1 MNSSTCKKNGCL
13 YKRREGMEHCCILC
27 SNGKGHGPLCAS
39 NQTKD
44 MCYTIRGKRDGFGAQ
59 YQAIL
64 SGIAYCEK
72 TNSTYVHTPFQKIAH
87 GCNASRANNFVGI
100 HTQPPKAGLS
110 KIVAKKYFH
119 EVHYC
124 ENPSNY
130 YNEQVLGNL
139 RQFYYRNEKPFVG
152 DIDIA
157 IHIRRGDV
165 DKHKQ
170 QYISKRYTDNDVYI
184 QFIQQLKRKYP
195 EYTIVIFSE
204 GKYSDFK
211 HFGLG
216 EHCFRLNL
224 DMFETFHSLVS
235 AKVLVQA
242 KSSFSYCA
250 GLLNANTVYWMNGFW
265 HKKLDH
271 WLETNSLLV
280 KN

>member
-1 MNSSTCKKNGCL
+1 MSASKCIRNGCL
-13 YKRREGMEHCCILC
+13 YKRREGMEYCCVRC
-27 SNGKGHGPLCAS
+27 SNDKGHGPLCAS
-39 NQTKD
+39 NQTND
-44 MCYTIRGKRDGFGAQ
+44 ICYTIQGKRDGFGAQ
-59 YQAIL
+59 YQAIM

-72 TNSTYVHTPFQKIAH
+72 TNSTYVHTPFQEIAH
-87 GCNASRANNFVGI
+87 GCNPSRANNFVGI
-100 HTQPPKAGLS
+100 HTQPSKAGLS
-110 KIVAKKYFH
+110 KIVAKKYFD

-124 ENPSNY
+124 KNPSEY
-130 YNEQVLGNL
+130 YTDKVLEKL
-139 RQFYYRNEKPFVG
+139 RKFYYLNEKPFVG

-165 DKHKQ
+165 GKHFAT
-170 QYISKRYTDNDVYI
+170 RYTDNDVYI
-184 QFIQQLKRKYP
+184 QFIQQFKRKYP

-204 GKYSDFK
+204 GKYQDFK
-211 HFGLG
+211 HLGLG
-216 EHCFRLNL
+216 KECFRLNL
-224 DMFETFHSLVS
+224 DVFETFHSLVS

-271 WLETNSLLV
+271 WLETESLLV